1 MEYLEINGGRI
12 AYELTGPSGG
22 EVVLL
27 SHSLFFDHSMFAPL
41 AERLHEAGYRTLAYD
56 HRGQGA
62 SSRAPREQ
70 LSVDALAEDA
80 AALIAA
86 LDLCPVHAVGNS
98 LGGFVTLRLAA
109 RHPEVLRTVAA
120 LGASA
125 EEEYQLAAFAPLA
138 EALGQEGGAATH
150 VETLLHIMFGDT
162 SLAGDNPVVDHW
174 RSFMSDLG
182 PSIGDAAYQVINR
195 GRIYEELAGVTVPVL
210 AIAGDEDHA
219 YPQPISGSNIAA
231 ATGGRE
237 ETVLGAGHS
246 VALEQPDAVADL
258 LLTHFKQS
266 A

>member
-1 MEYLEINGGRI
+1 MEYIEINGGRI
-12 AYELTGPSGG
+12 AYEFAGPSEG

-27 SHSLFFDHSMFAPL
+27 SHSLFFDHTMFTPL
-41 AERLHEAGYRTLAYD
+41 AELLHEAGYRTLAYD

-80 AALIAA
+80 AALVVA
-86 LDLCPVHAVGNS
+86 LGLGRVHAVGNS

-109 RHPEVLRTVAA
+109 RHPEVLLTVAA

-138 EALGQEGGAATH
+138 EALGQDGGAATQ

-162 SLAGDNPVVDHW
+162 SLASEDSAVAHW
-174 RSFMSDLG
+174 RTYMSALG

-195 GRIYEELAGVTVPVL
+195 GRIYEELQGVTVPVL

-237 ETVLGAGHS
+237 ETVVHAGHS
-246 VALEQPDAVADL
+246 VALEQPEVVAEL
-258 LLTHFKQS
+258 LLKHFPQS